1 MKNKLKIAMIE
12 EINNFIDNELC
23 YDSVKNNQDGVLDY
37 LNSLTKE
44 DKNNI
49 AENIISDD
57 YFWDIMNEILNA
69 NIYHYRK
76 WHWYIIKELATGI
89 TMVESEDLDEI
100 KEIYKNYD
108 RKYFVLQ
115 DNTGKEVK

>member
-1 MKNKLKIAMIE
+1 MENKLKIAMIE
-12 EINNFIDNELC
+12 EINNFIDSELC

-49 AENIISDD
+49 AENIIRDD

-76 WHWYIIKELATGI
+76 WGNEN
-89 TMVESEDLDEI
+89 E
-100 KEIYKNYD
+100 
-108 RKYFVLQ
+108 
-115 DNTGKEVK
+115 

>member
-12 EINNFIDNELC
+12 EINTFIDNELC
-23 YDSVKNNQDGVLDY
+23 YDSVKNNRDGVLDY

-49 AENIISDD
+49 AENIIRDD
-57 YFWDIMNEILNA
+57 YFWNIMNEILDV

-76 WHWYIIKELATGI
+76 WGNEN
-89 TMVESEDLDEI
+89 E
-100 KEIYKNYD
+100 
-108 RKYFVLQ
+108 
-115 DNTGKEVK
+115 